1 MALAPRL
8 RVAALGMAILTGGA
22 LLTGCVPG
30 LGSTDGPGGTGGMSL
45 ERAAA
50 ELATPIDPNWE
61 VDVEGILGEPAILG
75 DYVAVYSATEVEDSM
90 RIRVYSLKTGELA
103 WEHAASTAG
112 EYTPPLFEET
122 QSVGRTYPIPTLRPL
137 VAQRDGGTK
146 TTKQQAVVVY
156 FERVA
161 APGVTDGQEIMHV
174 ADLGT
179 GEDLPVTV
187 PGYDL
192 VEDFLDS
199 VRPDFDDPNLIV
211 ATPQSPGRP
220 CGDGPT
226 FCFDEPADGYIT
238 LDVGALEAAV
248 TDPIVPA
255 DGVTYSPEWGVGYAH
270 VVTPET
276 EEAIARID
284 DGTLL
289 WQRLSH
295 DIFEDDRTSPPG
307 ITPFRPAQDLVLL
320 QGYQQ
325 ILVTPELGNQLDLDY
340 AASRTVAALD
350 PETGET
356 AWTLPGGDQLCY
368 LLANAPR
375 DPDADVQPMCLATG
389 GSFSYTL
396 DTDAMI
402 TSEDPVVSVVGVD
415 VADGSIAWE
424 LEHAGDQSVL
434 MQARQLDAVFDS
446 RTRFAAA
453 VIDDEAG
460 LVDLSDGSWEPAPD
474 DAGFVCKSERPG
486 ILPTFSASVFAS
498 STNLIALE
506 YPAGWYSF
514 PCDADTQ
521 AGRTW
526 TAGAVRTAG
535 WDAGDDRRVI
545 VTEDGLAAFTL

>member
-1 MALAPRL
+1 MIAARRL
-8 RVAALGMAILTGGA
+8 RLVALGTA
-22 LLTGCVPG
+22 LMTSAGLLSGCVPG
-30 LGSTDGPGGTGGMSL
+30 LLGAPSGSSEMSL
-45 ERAAA
+45 EQAAA
-50 ELATPIDPNWE
+50 ELAEPIEPDWE

-75 DYVAVYSATEVEDSM
+75 DAVAVYSATEVEDSM
-90 RIRVYSLKTGELA
+90 QLHVYSLTTGELL

-122 QSVGRTYPIPTLRPL
+122 QSVGRTYPIPTLTPL
-137 VAQRDGGTK
+137 VTWRDGGDK
-146 TTKQQAVVVY
+146 AVERQAVVVY

-161 APGVTDGQEIMHV
+161 SEGSLSGNEVLHV
-174 ADLGT
+174 ADLET

-187 PGYDL
+187 PGYDFA
-192 VEDFLDS
+192 EDFLYS
-199 VRPDFDDPNLIV
+199 VREDFEDPEVIV
-211 ATPQSPGRP
+211 ATPKSPGRL

-248 TDPIVPA
+248 TEPVVPA
-255 DGVTYSPEWGVGYAH
+255 DGVTYSPEWGAGYAH
-270 VVTPET
+270 VVTAET
-276 EEAIARID
+276 EEAIARLD

-307 ITPFRPAQDLVLL
+307 ITEFRPAQDLVLL

-325 ILVTPELGNQLDLDY
+325 IQVTPELGNQFDLDY

-350 PETGET
+350 PQTGET

-368 LLANAPR
+368 LLADAPR
-375 DPDADVQPMCLATG
+375 DPDAAVQPMCLATG

-396 DTDAMI
+396 ETDTMI
-402 TSEDPVVSVVGVD
+402 ESEDPVVSVVGVD
-415 VADGSIAWE
+415 VSDGSIVWE

-434 MQARQLDAVFDS
+434 GQARQLETVFDS
-446 RTRFAAA
+446 RSTFAAA

-460 LVDLSDGSWEPAPD
+460 LVDLSDGSWQPAPD
-474 DAGFVCKSERPG
+474 DAGFACTSERPG

-514 PCDADTQ
+514 ACDDDAE
-521 AGRTW
+521 AVSSW
-526 TAGAVRTAG
+526 TVGAVRTAG
-535 WDAGDDRRVI
+535 YDAGDDRRVL
-545 VTEDGLAAFTL
+545 VTEGGLAGFVL